1 MTAALGFGLAL
12 VLTAIAAA
20 HFYWAFGGVWPA
32 RDELG
37 LVNMV
42 IGAKDARSAPSRRLT
57 IVVAT
62 AIEAAG
68 LVAVL
73 LTAPCTGL
81 CGALVALAGAVL
93 CLIFLMRFAF
103 GYLPFWRRRFSRQ
116 PFARLDRLFY
126 SPLCLAIAMG
136 FAVLVFERQ

>member
-1 MTAALGFGLAL
+1 MIAALGYALAL
-12 VLTAIAAA
+12 LLTAIAAA
-20 HFYWAFGGVWPA
+20 HFYWAFGGFWPA
-32 RDELG
+32 GDEMG

-42 IGAKDARSAPSRRLT
+42 VGAKDAKSAPSGRLT

-73 LTAPCTGL
+73 LTAPFDGL
-81 CGALVALAGAVL
+81 FGALVALAGAAL

-116 PFARLDRLFY
+116 PFARLDRLIY
-126 SPLCLAIAMG
+126 SPLCLTIAMG
-136 FAVLVFERQ
+136 FAVLVFERH